1 MTNFPSPEREL
12 LKTVLEPLLE
22 DFSYWFTNAQN
33 LLESEGLTF
42 LSEQEHSQLLQ
53 RVKQS
58 QQEVATAKMLFHATN
73 GQAGI
78 EAAMLMPWH
87 QLVAECWQV
96 SSKWRSLKNPL

>member
-1 MTNFPSPEREL
+1 MTNFPSTEREL

-33 LLESEGLTF
+33 LLESEELTF

-73 GQAGI
+73 GQVGI

-87 QLVAECWQV
+87 QLVAECWQI

>member
-33 LLESEGLTF
+33 LLESEELTF

-73 GQAGI
+73 GQVGI
-78 EAAMLMPWH
+78 ETAMLMPWH
-87 QLVAECWQV
+87 QLVAECWQI

>member
-33 LLESEGLTF
+33 LLESEELTF

-58 QQEVATAKMLFHATN
+58 QQEVATAKTYL
-73 GQAGI
+73 
-78 EAAMLMPWH
+78 L
-87 QLVAECWQV
+87 
-96 SSKWRSLKNPL
+96 